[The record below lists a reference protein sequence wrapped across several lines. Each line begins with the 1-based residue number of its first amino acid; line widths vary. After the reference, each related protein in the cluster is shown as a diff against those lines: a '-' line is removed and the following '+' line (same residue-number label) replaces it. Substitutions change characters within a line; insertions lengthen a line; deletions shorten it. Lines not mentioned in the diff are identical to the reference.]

1 MTGTPSHQQGKIMKN
16 TEHPHAPMD
25 YETFKELIDRLLI
38 VEEAIGK
45 YLPNL
50 NEDDLVELAH
60 VHYILEKEYPEHTKR
75 YWDEYTYS

>member
-25 YETFKELIDRLLI
+25 YETFKELINRLLI
-38 VEEAIGK
+38 VEETIEQHLDLG
-45 YLPNL
+45 
-50 NEDDLVELAH
+50 EDDLVELAH
-60 VHYILEKEYPEHTKR
+60 VHAILERECPEYTKR

>member
-1 MTGTPSHQQGKIMKN
+1 MKN

-38 VEEAIGK
+38 VENTIGK

-50 NEDDLVELAH
+50 NEDDLVELGH
-60 VHYILEKEYPEHTKR
+60 VHHILEKEYPEYTKHF
-75 YWDEYTYS
+75 WDEYTYS

>member
-1 MTGTPSHQQGKIMKN
+1 MN
-16 TEHPHAPMD
+16 
-25 YETFKELIDRLLI
+25 YETFKALIDRLLI
-38 VEEAIGK
+38 VEETIGK

-60 VHYILEKEYPEHTKR
+60 VHYILEREYPEYTKR